1 MFQFQ
6 NRMFDRPMPVRW
18 NSLYD
23 AMDDINEQYGLKNG
37 ESKFVELN
45 SKLRKVDVT
54 LPAFTKEN
62 MVFIA
67 EFVRVSNS

>member
-1 MFQFQ
+1 
-6 NRMFDRPMPVRW
+6 MPVRW